1 MIRRPEFWNKKLS
14 IAILL
19 LPLSLVWWIGSIV
32 RQLVAKPY
40 HARLPV
46 ICIGNL
52 SVGGTGKTPAA
63 ILVVKLLKQA
73 GWRPAMLT
81 RGYGGKLSGPCW
93 VESNRHTADDVG
105 DEPLLLA
112 QTLPVCVSRHRGN
125 GARFIESD
133 GAYDI
138 IVMDDGLQNPSL
150 HKDISIGLFDGG
162 VGIGNGWMLPAGPMR
177 EAFSSG
183 VQKLDLILIN
193 GADDTMLRSRLKSHL
208 PADLPIFDVS
218 ITPDDTQI
226 DLQTN
231 QYIAFAGIG
240 RPERFFQTLNEIGAH
255 SLEQHAF
262 PDHHPFRD
270 SELVSLSKL
279 AEQQNATLI
288 TTEKDWHRLPRPW
301 QAKILYL
308 PISLTLTTMADS
320 KLADTIT
327 DRLNHVIS

>member
-1 MIRRPEFWNKKLS
+1 M
-14 IAILL
+14 
-19 LPLSLVWWIGSIV
+19 

-40 HARLPV
+40 RAHMPV

-63 ILVVKLLKQA
+63 LLVVKLLKQA

-93 VESNRHTADDVG
+93 VETNRHTADDVG

-112 QTLPVCVSRHRGN
+112 KTLPVCVSRHRGD

-177 EAFSSG
+177 EPFSSG
-183 VQKLDLILIN
+183 IQKLDLILIN
-193 GADDTMLRSRLKSHL
+193 GADKTLLRSRL
-208 PADLPIFDVS
+208 PADLPVFDVA
-218 ITPDDTQI
+218 ITPDDTKI
-226 DLQTN
+226 DVQKS

-240 RPERFFQTLNEIGAH
+240 RPERFFQTLDKIGVT

-262 PDHHPFRD
+262 PDHHPFREA
-270 SELVSLSKL
+270 ELASLSKL
-279 AEQQNATLI
+279 AEQQNASLI

-301 QAKILYL
+301 QVKISYL
-308 PISLTLTTMADS
+308 PVSLTLTTMADS